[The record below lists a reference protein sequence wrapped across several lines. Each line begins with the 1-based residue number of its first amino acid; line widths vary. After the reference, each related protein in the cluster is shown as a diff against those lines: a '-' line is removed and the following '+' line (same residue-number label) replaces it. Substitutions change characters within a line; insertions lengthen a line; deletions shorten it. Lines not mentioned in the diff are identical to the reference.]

1 MNYKIKIS
9 DSTGLF
15 EFRFLDSD
23 SPMLYVGNSEIVW
36 SNSLRYQARYTSNT
50 VASTDTAYLYVYDKF
65 DNLLK
70 TITVNS
76 ETISAVSTM
85 TISVTEI
92 ELQTRYQET
101 LKFAEISGSVPTITF
116 TNLENDI
123 LITNTRNNDF
133 LFSVDNA
140 TWHADKLPIS
150 ETGANGTKNLYIKR
164 NKNTYGFANA
174 DIVFTNGTITQT
186 LRIKSNLKSRLNDVW
201 QTPALLNDWANYAGV
216 QEVEFLK
223 TRDDVVFIHGT
234 VCSGTDYTIIQ
245 LPENYRPLNTLMFP
259 ADDDGVHATIII
271 LATGDVKVGKL
282 SNNIALS
289 LNICFK
295 I

>member
-1 MNYKIKIS
+1 
-9 DSTGLF
+9 
-15 EFRFLDSD
+15 
-23 SPMLYVGNSEIVW
+23 MLYVGNSEIVW

-76 ETISAVSTM
+76 ATISAVNTM

-92 ELQTRYQET
+92 KLETKYQEN
-101 LKFAEISGSVPTITF
+101 KAFGEIDSAVLPTITF

-123 LITNTRNNDF
+123 LIANTRNNDF
-133 LFSVDNA
+133 LFSVDNV

-150 ETGANGTKNLYIKR
+150 ETGANGTKTLYIKR

-186 LRIKSNLKSRLNDVW
+186 LRIKSNLKSILNDVW
-201 QTPALLNDWANYAGV
+201 QTPTLLNSWVNYAGV
-216 QEVEFLK
+216 QGVEFLK

-234 VCSGTDYTIIQ
+234 VCSGTDFTIFQ
-245 LPENYRPLNTLMFP
+245 LPENYRPLSLLIFP
-259 ADDDGVHATIII
+259 TDDNGTHATITISM
-271 LATGDVKVGKL
+271 TGNVKVANIA
-282 SNNIALS
+282 NNTALS